1 MAQLGNVLQGGDG
14 AGPRGP
20 DLRVQVQ
27 VPPGALGHDGGVY
40 VRIPL
45 ELPAG
50 GRRGRRAPSPFD
62 QRDRV
67 LLRLPASLPNG
78 AAIALRGQGAQQEGC
93 QPGDLHVQVQVVQG
107 QPDQTWAGYA
117 SGEPRALL
125 AGNRLYW
132 IVGIALFLLIAGLV
146 VADLM

>member
-14 AGPRGP
+14 EGPRGP
-20 DLRVQVQ
+20 DLRVKVQ
-27 VPPGALGHDGGVY
+27 VPPGALGHVDGVY

-50 GRRGRRAPSPFD
+50 GRRWRRAPSPFD
-62 QRDRV
+62 QQDRV
-67 LLRLPASLPNG
+67 LLRLPPSLPSG

-93 QPGDLHVQVQVVQG
+93 QPGDLLVQVQVVQG

-117 SGEPRALL
+117 GGGPRIHLP
-125 AGNRLYW
+125 GNRLYW
-132 IVGIALFLLIAGLV
+132 AVGIALFLLIAGLV